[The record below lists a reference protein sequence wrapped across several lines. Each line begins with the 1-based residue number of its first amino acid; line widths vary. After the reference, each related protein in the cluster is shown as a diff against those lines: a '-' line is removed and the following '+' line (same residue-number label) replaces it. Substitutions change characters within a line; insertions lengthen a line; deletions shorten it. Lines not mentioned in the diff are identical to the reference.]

1 MLINKKPAI
10 NTVSSDFHNNWK
22 TIISKAEK
30 DLVQLLLV
38 ESDKIIAKIDLEIQS
53 HIKEHHPNNYH
64 HEYGLIQKKHNNYK
78 KELSKRRNKKWKK
91 FKEKQTSESKKLES
105 KGELTK
111 SLSDTSLCLLIKKE
125 EFSTSKVTE
134 RNESADIALE
144 SLAKNVT
151 DNRAFKK
158 KKSKQQRKVNIDTGK
173 ETDSDKTLLT
183 DADRVKKPTEQVVDL
198 SEIYSDLLA
207 GENRSS
213 KMDTS
218 PPNLCTNSAHISND
232 SGSPNGEKNEPLFC
246 TQDKEIL
253 SILEELEQV
262 QSTNITNSDRIS
274 GYFCSDTVF
283 NLSKKVLSDMEIKI
297 LEKGLDYV
305 AIQSKINQPELRRD
319 FEDFAR

>member
-111 SLSDTSLCLLIKKE
+111 SLSDTSLCLLIEKG

-151 DNRAFKK
+151 DNRTFRK
-158 KKSKQQRKVNIDTGK
+158 KKSKQQRKVTGK
-173 ETDSDKTLLT
+173 ENDSDMTLLT
-183 DADRVKKPTEQVVDL
+183 DADRVKNPQ
-198 SEIYSDLLA
+198 
-207 GENRSS
+207 NR
-213 KMDTS
+213 
-218 PPNLCTNSAHISND
+218 L
-232 SGSPNGEKNEPLFC
+232 
-246 TQDKEIL
+246 
-253 SILEELEQV
+253 
-262 QSTNITNSDRIS
+262 
-274 GYFCSDTVF
+274 
-283 NLSKKVLSDMEIKI
+283 
-297 LEKGLDYV
+297 
-305 AIQSKINQPELRRD
+305 
-319 FEDFAR
+319 